1 MFLFQTIDA
10 LDNIRYVSISDYR
23 CSRQY

>member
-1 MFLFQTIDA
+1 MF